1 MKSKK
6 NIDEL
11 PQFYLWNRDVSDW
24 YYCAK
29 CQTMRK
35 KKMVICPKCGAYDRF
50 LPFNE
55 LYMGGH
61 MKVPTGYY
69 RMKTGSEK
77 ESRRT
82 RRRNV
87 KVCYGLGIALISFGT
102 IAYLYYDLFLSI
114 FDFPFR
120 QYLFLFAAL
129 FGVCLLVVGWWD
141 ANHRKE
147 AAMVPCSYCSQLM
160 PVTSSVCPH
169 CNAKRI
175 EST

>member
-6 NIDEL
+6 NIDEM

-29 CQTMRK
+29 CRKMRK

-77 ESRRT
+77 ESRHT
-82 RRRNV
+82 RRRNA
-87 KVCYGLGIALISFGT
+87 KICYVLGIVLIAFGT
-102 IAYLYYDLFLSI
+102 NAYLYSSLYLPISDLPWL
-114 FDFPFR
+114 FR
-120 QYLFLFAAL
+120 QYLFLFVAL
-129 FGVCLLVVGWWD
+129 FGVCLIVVAWWD
-141 ANHRKE
+141 ANYSRE
-147 AAMVPCSYCSQLM
+147 AVMVPCSYCSQPV
-160 PVTSSVCPH
+160 PVTSPACPH
-169 CNAKRI
+169 CNAKR
-175 EST
+175 TD